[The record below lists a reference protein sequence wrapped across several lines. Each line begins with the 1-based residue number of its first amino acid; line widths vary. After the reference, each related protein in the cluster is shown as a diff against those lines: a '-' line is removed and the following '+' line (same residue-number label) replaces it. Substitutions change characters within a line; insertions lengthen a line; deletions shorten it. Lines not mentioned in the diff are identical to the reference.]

1 MAEKIKFETI
11 EETYRR
17 LVKEGAKTDPSLA
30 SLQDEIETDD
40 WLRENDPSYDWDEDE
55 EAE

>member
-1 MAEKIKFETI
+1 MVKFETI

-30 SLQDEIETDD
+30 FLQDEIETDD

-55 EAE
+55 EAI